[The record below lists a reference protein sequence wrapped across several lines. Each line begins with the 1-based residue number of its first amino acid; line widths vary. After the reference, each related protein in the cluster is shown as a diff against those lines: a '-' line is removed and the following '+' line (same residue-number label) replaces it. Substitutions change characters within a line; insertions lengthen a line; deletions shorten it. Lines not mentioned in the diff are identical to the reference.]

1 MYQIPHSEYHQQ
13 YEVSKISIYRAK
25 KKERVREREANRE
38 Q

>member
-1 MYQIPHSEYHQQ
+1 MYQIPHSDYHQQ

-25 KKERVREREANRE
+25 KKKERERE